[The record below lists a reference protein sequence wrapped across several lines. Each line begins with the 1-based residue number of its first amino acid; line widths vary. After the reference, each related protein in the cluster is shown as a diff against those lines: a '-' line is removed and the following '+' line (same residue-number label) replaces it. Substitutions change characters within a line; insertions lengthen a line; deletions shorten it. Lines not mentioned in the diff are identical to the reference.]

1 MNIQKRINAL
11 RSSMAQKGID
21 IYIIPTADFHHS
33 EYVGDYFKFREYMT
47 GFTGSAGT
55 AVFTSKKAGLWT
67 DGRYFIQAEQ
77 QLAGSGIDL
86 YRSGE
91 PGVPSIEEFLEKEL
105 QEGQILG
112 FDGRTISYEE
122 GTSYRQLAEQNHAS
136 VNFLQD
142 LASEIWTDRPDL
154 PSEPAFLLEDQY
166 TGEGIESKLTRVRL
180 KMKEYGCDTHIL
192 SSLDDI
198 AWLFNIRGN
207 DIAYNPVAL
216 SYVLITPDEIRWYVN
231 EKSVPADLKER
242 LSTEKIFI
250 YRYEQIYADI
260 KEIPAD
266 KSILIDESMTNY
278 ALYDAITKEAHKVK
292 KNSPI
297 ELMKAVKNAT
307 EMEHERLAHKKD
319 GIALTK
325 LIYWLKH
332 VEDKRQI
339 TELAVCDKLEEFRR
353 QGEGYL
359 GQSFAPIAAYGA
371 HGAIVH
377 YEPDGKSNIPL
388 DNKSFLLLDTG
399 GQYLDGTT
407 DVTRTIAL
415 GALSSEEKK
424 HYTAVLRGNLN
435 LSDAK
440 FKYGC
445 TGVNLDYLA
454 REPLWHMGLDYNHG
468 TGHGVGYLLN
478 VHEGPNAF
486 RYRERYGTGTVMEEG
501 MITSDE
507 PGLYLEGKYG
517 IRLENL
523 LICKKAEKTEYGQFM
538 EFETL
543 TVAPFDLEAIDWEEL
558 DSREKALL
566 RKYQQY
572 VYDTIADF
580 LSEEEKTWLKE
591 QIPA

>member
-1 MNIQKRINAL
+1 MCQ
-11 RSSMAQKGID
+11 
-21 IYIIPTADFHHS
+21 
-33 EYVGDYFKFREYMT
+33 
-47 GFTGSAGT
+47 
-55 AVFTSKKAGLWT
+55 
-67 DGRYFIQAEQ
+67 
-77 QLAGSGIDL
+77 
-86 YRSGE
+86 
-91 PGVPSIEEFLEKEL
+91 
-105 QEGQILG
+105 
-112 FDGRTISYEE
+112 
-122 GTSYRQLAEQNHAS
+122 
-136 VNFLQD
+136 
-142 LASEIWTDRPDL
+142 
-154 PSEPAFLLEDQY
+154 
-166 TGEGIESKLTRVRL
+166 
-180 KMKEYGCDTHIL
+180 
-192 SSLDDI
+192 
-198 AWLFNIRGN
+198 
-207 DIAYNPVAL
+207 
-216 SYVLITPDEIRWYVN
+216 
-231 EKSVPADLKER
+231 ADLKER

-353 QGEGYL
+353 QGRRLSGTELCTG
-359 GQSFAPIAAYGA
+359 AAYGA

-415 GALSSEEKK
+415 GALSSRGRSIILPYYEEI
-424 HYTAVLRGNLN
+424 LN

-445 TGVNLDYLA
+445 TG
-454 REPLWHMGLDYNHG
+454 
-468 TGHGVGYLLN
+468 
-478 VHEGPNAF
+478 
-486 RYRERYGTGTVMEEG
+486 
-501 MITSDE
+501 S
-507 PGLYLEGKYG
+507 
-517 IRLENL
+517 
-523 LICKKAEKTEYGQFM
+523 Q
-538 EFETL
+538 
-543 TVAPFDLEAIDWEEL
+543 
-558 DSREKALL
+558 S
-566 RKYQQY
+566 
-572 VYDTIADF
+572 
-580 LSEEEKTWLKE
+580 
-591 QIPA
+591 